1 MKLLLVGFS
10 EQNANLLSFL
20 IQQHFK
26 DIWCVH
32 IDRGLTDDLKFILP
46 AITDEHQDAKGL
58 IINLGGVGMLS
69 YQHQHSQMIREYVQS
84 RPALL
89 TTRTAIGVWQEV
101 LGKDDN
107 FLYLQSPYTKDTIL
121 PILKTL
127 IDKAQSFITPIK
139 NNHDKPDVVINIP
152 AMTPQSFAPK
162 ADSETEKTANR
173 QPLSDNDL
181 LALPNNPLQNNLQT
195 MLNEHFSA
203 VYGLPMIK
211 EFSKLFYQ
219 NAPFILKTSRYDV
232 LIDPKNNLAVST
244 NIARVMDYFTVAK
257 SHPEFVSSITIE
269 ILSVNESL
277 SQVRK
282 MEQAGA
288 RKYILSTLLW
298 QIYEAI
304 LPDEISTMA
313 HNLQLKL
320 KFMPNFAD
328 IAGTP
333 SYVQAVLASCLS
345 TPKTIKNLY
354 ALFSEIKPE
363 TIHRIFLLANLA
375 KIADENLI
383 GTTALEND
391 HIPNRIQQKNAG
403 VNKAAKV
410 GFFQRLLNKLT
421 M

>member
-26 DIWCVH
+26 DVNCIH
-32 IDRGLTDDLKFILP
+32 IDRGLTSDLKFVLP
-46 AITDEHQDAKGL
+46 EIPNEHKEARGF

-69 YQHQHSQMIREYVQS
+69 YQHQHSQMIMEYVS
-84 RPALL
+84 GRPALL
-89 TTRTAIGVWQEV
+89 TTRTTINIWEEV
-101 LGKDDN
+101 LGMHGN

-121 PILKTL
+121 PVLQNL
-127 IDKAQSFITPIK
+127 IEKAKHFVVIPK
-139 NNHDKPDVVINIP
+139 NEIQIDKPDTIIEKSII
-152 AMTPQSFAPK
+152 TPK
-162 ADSETEKTANR
+162 VTEEDKSALR
-173 QPLSDNDL
+173 QPLSHNDL
-181 LALPNNPLQNNLQT
+181 LALPNSPVQNALQH
-195 MLNEHFSA
+195 MLKEHFSL
-203 VYGLPMIK
+203 VYTLPMIK

-219 NAPFILKTSRYDV
+219 NTPFILKTSRYDV

-244 NIARVMDYFTVAK
+244 NIARVLDYFTVAK
-257 SHPEFVSSITIE
+257 SHPEFANSITIE
-269 ILSVNESL
+269 ILNVSESL

-288 RKYILSTLLW
+288 KKYILSTLLW

-304 LPDEISTMA
+304 LPDEIQTMA

-328 IAGTP
+328 IVGTP

-345 TPKTIKNLY
+345 TPKTIKNLHT
-354 ALFSEIKPE
+354 LFSEIKPE

-375 KIADENLI
+375 KIADESLI
-383 GTTALEND
+383 GTMGLDDEKPSGRMT
-391 HIPNRIQQKNAG
+391 QKNAG